1 MKKLIAHIGEDVV
14 ITHNDLVHSFKRSG
28 GTLLVPGDKA
38 GELPEGMVLILILL
52 AGAGFF
58 YLQKDSYYLLRERV
72 WTFLDRKNGGLNVA
86 GMQVYSD
93 DEAVQEA
100 AELNRQAFARR
111 TNKQ

>member
-1 MKKLIAHIGEDVV
+1 MKKLISHIGEDVV
-14 ITHNDLVHSFKRSG
+14 ITHNGLVHSFKRSG

-38 GELPEGMVLILILL
+38 GDLPEPLVLVLILL

-58 YLQKDSYYLLRERV
+58 YLQKDSYFALRERI
-72 WTFLDRKNGGLNVA
+72 WTYLDRKNGGLNVA